1 MKFTAEG
8 EGDDIE
14 EDYDEQRKAA
24 DGTTPGQGSSRPMR
38 RSAIQSLKKMKIDEE
53 QQVKDLFAPAQS
65 NDSFTFDLSVKKY
78 AFKLITEVKQ
88 ETNKSR
94 IPIDAVWQKFFKL
107 DDDAQKNPNT
117 NKHYF
122 QTKQELQRALQSMEA
137 DDLIVISNDDILLLS

>member
-1 MKFTAEG
+1 
-8 EGDDIE
+8 
-14 EDYDEQRKAA
+14 
-24 DGTTPGQGSSRPMR
+24 
-38 RSAIQSLKKMKIDEE
+38 MKIDEE